1 MSRSTKNSSSCS
13 SPLDT
18 STRTLWTERIALLAV
33 LAVFLSI
40 FKTTIPSGDGLAY
53 VRIIDSGV
61 IDWNPNHLLMA
72 PVGFI
77 WHNAL
82 ALVGVTDSPIVS
94 LKLLSGLS
102 ALLSILLF
110 HIILS
115 KQEAASVAWR
125 LAGCLGLFFSTNFL
139 SLAVSEEFFMIQM
152 PLLLAVLSIGLSW
165 REEPPRGAAP
175 AGILLG
181 LAVLVLSN
189 NVFLLAS
196 VGLFLLLRRPRKAF
210 LLGASAAAVI
220 LPGLGLGYWRSG
232 GGDGGFVQWL
242 TSYQGVSANLTG
254 SLYGIEWTAKG
265 VLESGA
271 RLVYN
276 LFANIAEPAGLGTFL
291 KGTLFSGKL
300 EFEPS
305 YTGLALGA
313 VLLAVVAALTVC
325 IVPLVIRTGGL
336 PARFGSFW
344 LGGYLLFNFLW
355 NDSSDQ
361 FWAQLLPVVW
371 IWFMV
376 IPARGGGKL
385 AKRAPYLLVPL
396 LMLFNTMHVVA
407 PNAFVDVE
415 QLRARHEA
423 SMKEGDLEIVPG
435 WDRIHWLSKRAGD
448 GSYDQLRLMTLA
460 LEGRNSPTGIEQ
472 LPALIESYL
481 RRGQDV
487 FVARLYDLDGN
498 PRPWDQLRK
507 LGWPRE
513 RLVEL
518 LERFDAQEAIEVGGV
533 TIRRLRRRIEPD
545 EEVVR

>member
-1 MSRSTKNSSSCS
+1 
-13 SPLDT
+13 LDT
-18 STRTLWTERIALLAV
+18 STRALWTERIALLAV
-33 LAVFLSI
+33 LAAFLFV

-72 PVGFI
+72 PAGFI
-77 WHNAL
+77 WHHAL
-82 ALVGVTDSPIVS
+82 ALLGVTDSPIVS

-110 HIILS
+110 HVILS
-115 KQEAASVAWR
+115 RLEAASAAWR

-152 PLLLAVLSIGLSW
+152 PLLLAVLAIGLSW
-165 REEPPRGAAP
+165 GEEPLRGIAA

-196 VGLFLLLRRPRKAF
+196 VCLFLLLRRPHGAF
-210 LLGASAAAVI
+210 VLGGAAAAVI

-232 GGDGGFVQWL
+232 GGDGGFMQWL
-242 TSYQGVSANLTG
+242 TSYQGVSGNLTG
-254 SLYGIEWTAKG
+254 SLYGIEWTLKG

-271 RLVYN
+271 RLAYN
-276 LFANIAEPAGLGTFL
+276 LFANIAEPAGLGTYL
-291 KGTLFSGKL
+291 KAALFSGTL
-300 EFEPS
+300 EFEPHYPS
-305 YTGLALGA
+305 LALGML
-313 VLLAVVAALTVC
+313 LLAVVAAMAVLTVQ
-325 IVPLVIRTGGL
+325 LAIRTGGL
-336 PARFGSFW
+336 PVRFGSFW
-344 LGGYLLFNFLW
+344 LGAYLLFNFLW

-376 IPARGGGKL
+376 VPVRGGGKL
-385 AKRAPYLLVPL
+385 SRRAPYLLVPL
-396 LMLFNTMHVVA
+396 LIVFNTMHVVA
-407 PNAFVDVE
+407 PYAFVDVE
-415 QLRARHEA
+415 KLRAEHEA
-423 SMKEGDLEIVPG
+423 VIKEGDLEIVPG
-435 WDRIHWLSKRAGD
+435 WDRIHWLSKGAGD

-460 LEGRNSPTGIEQ
+460 LEGRDGPMGIER
-472 LPALIESYL
+472 LPALVESYL

-487 FVARLYDLDGN
+487 FIARLYDLDGN

-513 RLVEL
+513 RLQEL
-518 LERFDAQEAIEVGGV
+518 LQRFDAVEAIEVGGV
-533 TIRRLRRRIEPD
+533 TIRRLRHKTGPN
-545 EEVVR
+545 EERVR

>member
-18 STRTLWTERIALLAV
+18 STNKLWTERIALLAV
-33 LAVFLSI
+33 LAVFLFI

-53 VRIIDSGV
+53 VRIIESGV

-72 PVGFI
+72 PTGFI
-77 WHNAL
+77 WHHAL
-82 ALVGVTDSPIVS
+82 ALLGVTESPIVS

-102 ALLSILLF
+102 ALLSMLLF
-110 HIILS
+110 HTILS
-115 KQEAASVAWR
+115 KLEGASAVWR

-165 REEPPRGAAP
+165 GEEPPRGIAA
-175 AGILLG
+175 AGALLG
-181 LAVLVLSN
+181 LAVLVLSS

-196 VGLFLLLRRPRKAF
+196 VGLFLLLRRPRSA
-210 LLGASAAAVI
+210 LVLGASAAAVI

-232 GGDGGFVQWL
+232 GEGGFVQWL
-242 TSYQGVSANLTG
+242 RSYQGVSGNLTG
-254 SLYGIEWTAKG
+254 SLYGIEWTFRG

-271 RLVYN
+271 RLAYN
-276 LFANIAEPAGLGTFL
+276 LFANIAEPAGLGTWL
-291 KGTLFSGKL
+291 KGALFSGRL

-305 YTGLALGA
+305 YPGLALGA
-313 VLLAVVAALTVC
+313 VLLAVVAAMAVFTVQ
-325 IVPLVIRTGGL
+325 LVTRGGGL
-336 PARFGSFW
+336 PERFGAFW
-344 LGGYLLFNFLW
+344 LGGYVLFNFLW

-371 IWFMV
+371 IWFMAV
-376 IPARGGGKL
+376 AVRGRGEL
-385 AKRAPYLLVPL
+385 SRRLPYVLVTLLI
-396 LMLFNTMHVVA
+396 LFNTMHVVA
-407 PNAFVDVE
+407 PNAFVDVDE
-415 QLRARHEA
+415 LRAEHEEVIR
-423 SMKEGDLEIVPG
+423 EGDLEIVPG

-460 LEGRNSPTGIEQ
+460 LQGREGPVGIEQ
-472 LPALIESYL
+472 LPELVESYL

-487 FVARLYDLDGN
+487 FIARLYDLDGN

-513 RLVEL
+513 RLQEL
-518 LERFDAQEAIEVGGV
+518 FERFDAVEAVEVGGV
-533 TIRRLRRRIEPD
+533 TIRRLRHKTGPN
-545 EEVVR
+545 EEAVR

>member
-1 MSRSTKNSSSCS
+1 
-13 SPLDT
+13 LDT
-18 STRTLWTERIALLAV
+18 STSQLRIERIVLLAV
-33 LAVFLSI
+33 LAVFLFI

-72 PVGFI
+72 PVGYI
-77 WHNAL
+77 WHSVL
-82 ALVGVTDSPIVS
+82 ALVGVSDLPVVS

-102 ALLSILLF
+102 ALLSVLLF
-110 HIILS
+110 HVILT
-115 KQEAASVAWR
+115 KQGGASAAWR
-125 LAGCLGLFFSTNFL
+125 IAGCLGLFYSTNFL

-165 REEPPRGAAP
+165 REEPLRGVAP

-189 NVFLLAS
+189 NVFLLAA
-196 VGLFLLLRRPRKAF
+196 VGLFLLIRRPAKAF
-210 LLGASAAAVI
+210 LLGTSAAAVI
-220 LPGLGLGYWRSG
+220 LPGLALGYWRSG
-232 GGDGGFVQWL
+232 VEGGFISWL
-242 TSYQGVSANLTG
+242 TSYQGVSGNLTG

-265 VLESGA
+265 VLESAA

-276 LFANIAEPAGLGTFL
+276 LFANIAEPAGLGTWL
-291 KGTLFSGKL
+291 KGAFFSGRL

-305 YTGLALGA
+305 YPGLVLGA
-313 VLLAVVAALTVC
+313 VLLVLVAALALC
-325 IVPLVIRTGGL
+325 LVPPVIRTGGL
-336 PARFGSFW
+336 TARFGSFW

-376 IPARGGGKL
+376 IPLRGGGKL
-385 AKRAPYLLVPL
+385 TRRAPYLLVPL
-396 LMLFNTMHVVA
+396 LILFNTMHVVA
-407 PNAFVDVE
+407 PNALVDVDK
-415 QLRARHEA
+415 LRAEHEA
-423 SMKEGDLEIVPG
+423 LLREGDLEIVPG

-460 LEGRNSPTGIEQ
+460 LEGKDGAMTVDR
-472 LPALIESYL
+472 LPALVESYL

-518 LERFDAQEAIEVGGV
+518 LERFEAEEAAKVGGV
-533 TIRRLRRRIEPD
+533 TIRRLRHRTAPK
-545 EEVVR
+545 EEAVR